1 MEYII
6 AALDPSISFILFP
19 LIFSEFT
26 ADAVKWLL
34 DHRQIAGIGTEC
46 PEIELTQKGQ
56 VKILLAKSGHFSVVQ
71 LTNLDKLPRKG
82 SRVTIAPFKL
92 KSGSGGPTRVFAQ
105 VDTHK
110 KLHHEN
116 NQIDKEQ
123 LKKELCPDPQEN
135 TFQATRQPQAY
146 SSAMNSRIYPKAVI
160 LFMFMVVNINAY
172 Q

>member
-1 MEYII
+1 M
-6 AALDPSISFILFP
+6 
-19 LIFSEFT
+19 
-26 ADAVKWLL
+26 
-34 DHRQIAGIGTEC
+34 
-46 PEIELTQKGQ
+46 
-56 VKILLAKSGHFSVVQ
+56 LLAKSGHFSVVQ

-105 VDTHK
+105 VDMHK
-110 KLHHEN
+110 KHHHEN

-123 LKKELCPDPQEN
+123 LKKELCPDPQEK

-146 SSAMNSRIYPKAVI
+146 SSAMNSRMNPNAVI
-160 LFMFMVVNINAY
+160 LFIFMVININAY

>member
-1 MEYII
+1 MKVF
-6 AALDPSISFILFP
+6 LLRIL
-19 LIFSEFT
+19 EFT

-46 PEIELTQKGQ
+46 PDIELTQKGQ
-56 VKILLAKSGHFSVVQ
+56 VKMLLAKSGHFSVVQ

-105 VDTHK
+105 VDMHK
-110 KLHHEN
+110 KHHHEN

-123 LKKELCPDPQEN
+123 LKKELCPDPQEK

-146 SSAMNSRIYPKAVI
+146 SSAMNSRMNPNAVI
-160 LFMFMVVNINAY
+160 LFIFMVININAY